1 MFIVEGD
8 SAGGSAKQG
17 RNPMTQAILPLRG
30 KILNVER
37 ARFDRMLASEEIKNM
52 ITAMGVGIGENMD
65 YSKLRYHKIIIMT
78 DADVDGAHIC
88 TLMLTF
94 FFRYYPK
101 LIEEGHIYIAQ
112 PPLYGIKKGSN
123 TIKFLKD
130 DNELDEFLLQRL
142 SDGVSVTTSDGKAYR
157 GAELI
162 GLLKRIDEL
171 EKSMTEAENSA
182 ISRELFLSFL
192 RFEENLNPDVTDREL
207 PESFR
212 SWMASQGYAA
222 ALELEKLEDDERAFL
237 VFENKSGHRTRLAV
251 EFFHSRMYRHA
262 RQVWKGLEEA
272 CGTFPVTLSS
282 SESSR
287 EVRDYFELRESA
299 YAEARKGFNI
309 QRYKGLGEMNP
320 EQLEMTT
327 MNPEKRALLQVS
339 IEDAQAASDTIEELM
354 GDRADLRRD
363 FIIRNALSM
372 EDLDI

>member
-1 MFIVEGD
+1 M
-8 SAGGSAKQG
+8 
-17 RNPMTQAILPLRG
+17 
-30 KILNVER
+30 
-37 ARFDRMLASEEIKNM
+37 
-52 ITAMGVGIGENMD
+52 
-65 YSKLRYHKIIIMT
+65 
-78 DADVDGAHIC
+78 
-88 TLMLTF
+88 
-94 FFRYYPK
+94 
-101 LIEEGHIYIAQ
+101 
-112 PPLYGIKKGSN
+112 
-123 TIKFLKD
+123 
-130 DNELDEFLLQRL
+130 
-142 SDGVSVTTSDGKAYR
+142 
-157 GAELI
+157 AET
-162 GLLKRIDEL
+162 G
-171 EKSMTEAENSA
+171 
-182 ISRELFLSFL
+182 
-192 RFEENLNPDVTDREL
+192 L
-207 PESFR
+207 PENFR
-212 SWMASQGYAA
+212 TWMDGQGYSAR
-222 ALELEKLEDDERAFL
+222 LEVEKQEDEERSFL

-262 RQVWKGLEEA
+262 RQVWQSLESA

-287 EVRDYFELRESA
+287 EVDYFELRESA